1 MGEQL
6 LETTIL
12 EVLKDWDRRE
22 RGWWY
27 GHERLMEELNE
38 KLSEPVSIPK
48 IKEVLKTLRKEGKVK
63 TAPIYKEENGL
74 LNGSGYFFN
83 FDPPS
88 RL

>member
-1 MGEQL
+1 MDRQL
-6 LETTIL
+6 LETAVL

-27 GHERLMEELNE
+27 GHEALMEELNE

-48 IKEVLKTLRKEGKVK
+48 IKEALKVLRKEGKVR
-63 TAPIYKEENGL
+63 TEPIYKEENGM

-83 FDPPS
+83 FD
-88 RL
+88 